1 MRFFSTFAILS
12 SIIVVFILLPIVAT
26 ISMQFCDAEGFLQ
39 AMGDK
44 AVWNSI
50 LLTYYAAMLST
61 LVAMIFGT
69 PLAYLLSRYSFPGKS
84 VVEGIVDVPVVIPH
98 TVAGIALLAVFGSNG
113 LIGKFSY
120 IKFVDALPGI
130 VVAMLFVSVPIYI
143 NAAREGFA
151 SVDVRLEQVA
161 RTLGASPARVFFTI
175 SLPLVIRHIA
185 AGAVM
190 AWARAISEFG
200 AVVVIAYYPMI
211 APTLIYERY
220 LSAGLSAARPIA
232 VILILLSLVVFVVLR
247 VLLWGGKREN
257 ISRSGR

>member
-26 ISMQFCDAEGFLQ
+26 ISMQFYDVDGFLQ

-69 PLAYLLSRYSFPGKS
+69 PLAYLLARYSFPGKS

-247 VLLWGGKREN
+247 VLLWGGKRES